1 MDIRPIKTDADHGAA
16 LKEIEALWGA
26 DEGTQEGD
34 RLDVLA
40 TLVEAYEERRWPI
53 EELDPIEAI
62 EAAMAHEG
70 HSRGDLARVI
80 GQSRATEI
88 LQRKRP
94 LTLPM
99 IRKIA
104 AAWRVP
110 ERVLVK
116 EYPLAWERAQAE
128 RRLAKMGGSDPGA
141 TAGPR
146 RRAG

>member
-1 MDIRPIKTDADHGAA
+1 MDIRPIKTDADHKAA
-16 LKEIEALWGA
+16 LAEVEALWGA
-26 DEGTQEGD
+26 GEGTPEGD

-53 EELDPIEAI
+53 AELDPVEAI
-62 EAAMAHEG
+62 EAAMAQDG
-70 HSRGDLARVI
+70 HSRADLAKVI

-116 EYPLAWERAQAE
+116 EYPLV
-128 RRLAKMGGSDPGA
+128 
-141 TAGPR
+141 
-146 RRAG
+146 

>member
-1 MDIRPIKTDADHGAA
+1 MDVRPIRNDEEHRAA
-16 LKEIEALWGA
+16 LKEVEALWGA
-26 DEGTQEGD
+26 EEGTPEGD

-40 TLVEAYEERRWPI
+40 TLADAYEERRWPSDA
-53 EELDPIEAI
+53 LDPVEAI

-70 HSRGDLARVI
+70 YGRGDLAALI

-104 AAWRVP
+104 AEWRVP
-110 ERVLVK
+110 ERLLVK
-116 EYPLAWERAQAE
+116 KY
-128 RRLAKMGGSDPGA
+128 RLAGEGEE
-141 TAGPR
+141 

>member
-1 MDIRPIKTDADHGAA
+1 MDIRPIKTDQDHRAA
-16 LKEIEALWGA
+16 LEEIEALWGA
-26 DEGTQEGD
+26 DEDTAEGD

-53 EELDPIEAI
+53 EELDPVEAI
-62 EAAMAHEG
+62 EAAMAYEG
-70 HSRGDLARVI
+70 HSRSDLAKVI

-116 EYPLAWERAQAE
+116 DYPLAWETAP
-128 RRLAKMGGSDPGA
+128 RLARTGGSAPGA
-141 TAGPR
+141 SAESR